1 MPIVRVNDKGKKK
14 NDNKVIGVVSGAIS
28 LSTVPLYILGWMT
41 ADIAIYVCALSTSL
55 LCAYNSY
62 DD

>member
-1 MPIVRVNDKGKKK
+1 MPIVRVNDNGKKK
-14 NDNKVIGVVSGAIS
+14 NDNKFAGVVSGAIS
-28 LSTVPLYILGWMT
+28 LGTVPLYILGWMT
-41 ADIAIYVCALSTSL
+41 ADVAIYACILSTSL